1 MAEKGARSYLCSLVA
16 GARCAVEERPLIG
29 PGGLSS
35 NLAPAFRTAQ
45 ASAEMRQTG
54 ASGGERFGDWSAFDA
69 GAEGQVGLG
78 RERASIDPVHAA
90 RTVAAFVLEG

>member
-1 MAEKGARSYLCSLVA
+1 M
-16 GARCAVEERPLIG
+16 IG

-45 ASAEMRQTG
+45 ASAELRQTG
-54 ASGGERFGDWSAFDA
+54 VVGGERFGDWSAFDLGA
-69 GAEGQVGLG
+69 GGQVGLG

-90 RTVAAFVLEG
+90 RTVAAFLLEG